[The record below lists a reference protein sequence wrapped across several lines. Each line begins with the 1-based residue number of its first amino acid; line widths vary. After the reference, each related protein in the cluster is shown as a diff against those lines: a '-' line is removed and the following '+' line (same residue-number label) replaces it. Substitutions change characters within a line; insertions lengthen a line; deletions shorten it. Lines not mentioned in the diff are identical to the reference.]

1 MAICGKILSTD
12 KQLAIKFAGL
22 SSRVTATKSKKTMPQ
37 EIELKFIVNPT
48 ALDSLRTALSA
59 LESEHGEPRQLLNI
73 YYETANNTLRSHDM
87 GLRIRG
93 VEGRYEMTMKIAGR
107 VTGGLHQ
114 RPEYNVEL
122 KEAGLDLALLPA
134 EVWPEGIVPAAL
146 QTELKP
152 LFSTDF
158 TREKWVVTHRGSK
171 VELALD
177 LGEVK
182 ADELSEPL
190 CELELELL
198 EGETSAVLDLAQ
210 QLVVL
215 PGLRQGSLS
224 KAARGYHLARGNVAR
239 EIKPLDVL
247 HVVPKATVEQG
258 LEGALE
264 MALAH
269 WQYHE
274 ELWLRGNKAAKT
286 SVGHALGL
294 VRHALALFGGIVP
307 RKASAHLRER
317 LVAYEALLNQDLKAE
332 ALAFSPESSQAK
344 LALTEWLVGRQWQ
357 KFVDE
362 KGSTRLTGSFK
373 RFADTHLSRHAAEL
387 RNTFQRPL
395 GDGYGDRLARLARE
409 TDAIRLLA
417 GVYDD
422 VITLPWLE
430 KWQGLRHAITT
441 RQQVEIEHYRNEA
454 ISQAPFWL
462 HSGK

>member
-1 MAICGKILSTD
+1 ML
-12 KQLAIKFAGL
+12 
-22 SSRVTATKSKKTMPQ
+22 SRVTVTKSKKTMPQ

-48 ALDSLRTALSA
+48 ALSDLRNTLNF

-73 YYETANNTLRSHDM
+73 YYETADNTLRSHDM

-93 VEGRYEMTMKIAGR
+93 VDGRYEMTMKVAGR
-107 VTGGLHQ
+107 VIGGLHQ
-114 RPEYNVEL
+114 RPEYNVDLRNPE
-122 KEAGLDLALLPA
+122 LDLTLLPA
-134 EVWPEGIVPAAL
+134 EVWPEGIEPTLL
-146 QTELKP
+146 QKELKP
-152 LFSTDF
+152 LFSTNF
-158 TREKWVVTHRGSK
+158 SREKWVVTHRGSK
-171 VELALD
+171 IELALD

-182 ADELSEPL
+182 AGELNEPL

-198 EGETSAVLDLAQ
+198 EGETSAVLELAQ
-210 QLVVL
+210 QLVTQ

-224 KAARGYHLARGNVAR
+224 KAARGYHLAVGNASC
-239 EIKPLDVL
+239 ELKPLGVL

-264 MALAH
+264 MALEH

-274 ELWLRGNKAAKT
+274 ELWIRGNKAAKNAVLN
-286 SVGHALGL
+286 SASL

-307 RKASAHLRER
+307 RKASTHLRE
-317 LVAYEALLNQDLKAE
+317 LLMAFEALLARNLKAE
-332 ALAFSPESSQAK
+332 ELVYSPESGQAK
-344 LALTEWLVGRQWQ
+344 LALTEWLVNRRWQ

-362 KGSTRLTGSFK
+362 KGRTKLAGSFK

-387 RNTFQRPL
+387 RTTFRHPL
-395 GDGYGDRLARLARE
+395 GDSYSDQLPRLARE

-422 VITLPWLE
+422 AITQPWLDN
-430 KWQGLRHAITT
+430 WLRLRHAIST
-441 RQQVEIEHYRNEA
+441 RQQIEIEHYRNEA

>member
-1 MAICGKILSTD
+1 
-12 KQLAIKFAGL
+12 
-22 SSRVTATKSKKTMPQ
+22 MPQ
-37 EIELKFIVNPT
+37 EIELKFIVNPA
-48 ALDSLRTALSA
+48 ALDDLRNTLNS
-59 LESEHGEPRQLLNI
+59 LESEHSEPRQLLNI
-73 YYETANNTLRSHDM
+73 YYETADNTLRSHDM

-93 VEGRYEMTMKIAGR
+93 VDGRYEMTMKVAGR

-122 KEAGLDLALLPA
+122 SKPELDLSLLPA
-134 EVWPEGIVPAAL
+134 EIWQEGVTPAVL
-146 QTELKP
+146 QTELQP

-158 TREKWVVTHRGSK
+158 AREKWVVTHRGSK
-171 VELALD
+171 IELALD

-182 ADELSEPL
+182 AGELNEPL

-198 EGETSAVLDLAQ
+198 AGETSAVLELAQ
-210 QLVVL
+210 RLVTQ
-215 PGLRQGSLS
+215 PGLRQGNLS
-224 KAARGYHLARGNVAR
+224 KAARGYHLAAGNAPR
-239 EIKPLDVL
+239 EIKPLGVL

-264 MALAH
+264 MALEH

-274 ELWLRGNKAAKT
+274 ELWVRGSKPAKN
-286 SVGHALGL
+286 SMLNGVVL

-307 RKASAHLRER
+307 RKASAHLRE
-317 LVAYEALLNQDLKAE
+317 LLMAYEALLAQNLKPEELIYA
-332 ALAFSPESSQAK
+332 PESSQAK
-344 LALTEWLVGRQWQ
+344 LALTEWLVNRQWQ
-357 KFVDE
+357 EFIDE
-362 KGSTRLTGSFK
+362 KGSAKLAGSFK

-395 GDGYGDRLARLARE
+395 GDSYGDQLPRLARE
-409 TDAIRLLA
+409 TDSIRLLA

-422 VITLPWLE
+422 AITLPWLE
-430 KWQGLRHAITT
+430 NWQGLRHAITT